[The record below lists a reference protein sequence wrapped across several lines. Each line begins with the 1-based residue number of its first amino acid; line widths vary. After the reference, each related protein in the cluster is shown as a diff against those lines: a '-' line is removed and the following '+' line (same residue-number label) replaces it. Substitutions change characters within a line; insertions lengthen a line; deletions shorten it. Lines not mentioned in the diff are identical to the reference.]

1 VTRAA
6 NLYGTSYF
14 GGPSNA
20 GVVYKVDVANKHETV
35 LYSFAG
41 ANGANPEGGVISD
54 SAGNLYGTT
63 VNGGA
68 SSAGVVYKLDTIGQ
82 ETLLYSFKGGTDG
95 ANPLAGLIL
104 NSAGNLYGTAS
115 NGGNSLTGV
124 VFALDP
130 GA

>member
-1 VTRAA
+1 
-6 NLYGTSYF
+6 
-14 GGPSNA
+14 
-20 GVVYKVDVANKHETV
+20 VYKVNVATKYETV

-41 ANGANPEGGVISD
+41 ANGANPQGGVISD

-68 SSAGVVYKLDTIGQ
+68 ASAGVVYKLDPIGQ
-82 ETLLYSFKGGTDG
+82 ETLLYSFSGTDG

-104 NSAGNLYGTAS
+104 DSAGTLYGTAS
-115 NGGNSLTGV
+115 DGGNSLTGL

-130 GA
+130 AASAGGNKAEAKPNGVW